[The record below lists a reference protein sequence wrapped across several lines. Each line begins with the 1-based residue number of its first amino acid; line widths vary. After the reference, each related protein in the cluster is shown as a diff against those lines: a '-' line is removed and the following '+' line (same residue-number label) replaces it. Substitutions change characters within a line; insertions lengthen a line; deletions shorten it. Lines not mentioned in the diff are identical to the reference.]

1 MHTHKKKE
9 EKEKGV
15 VKGWEPA
22 AKPWSQ
28 QPGQLTR

>member
-1 MHTHKKKE
+1 MHAHKKSK
-9 EKEKGV
+9 KKKGV